1 MSCVWCVCKALGLS
15 SKAKIWPQ
23 SANKKGKG
31 KGKGKRGE
39 EVGQGGA
46 RRGRARKRR
55 KEKERKEKRKKKKT
69 KPKPCSEICI
79 RHSCQTSNSNT
90 SIYLETRTFFVSR
103 VFFIPKMTIKS
114 FQTRFLNLERG
125 RNNCPLR
132 LAL

>member
-55 KEKERKEKRKKKKT
+55 KEKERKEKRRKEKPERTAKARRQASYTCASKKL
-69 KPKPCSEICI
+69 CI
-79 RHSCQTSNSNT
+79 Y
-90 SIYLETRTFFVSR
+90 I
-103 VFFIPKMTIKS
+103 
-114 FQTRFLNLERG
+114 G
-125 RNNCPLR
+125 
-132 LAL
+132 